1 MVVKEVVLD
10 PLQIQPRMQ
19 KIGRKFLTNL
29 QNLLKNVEKKSKVF
43 LKKPVLFLRMM
54 SDNGYIK

>member
-1 MVVKEVVLD
+1 MEAKVANTA
-10 PLQIQPRMQ
+10 PLIKKNFRAT
-19 KIGRKFLTNL
+19 GRKFL
-29 QNLLKNVEKKSKVF
+29 QNPKNVLKNVEKKSKVF